1 MRRIPFGQSLQHHL
15 KENLSLYLF
24 IIVLFT
30 MGVSFGAILV
40 NSLATNQK
48 QDLMGYLTQFF
59 SELHSGLK
67 VNPTAAFQQSLGD
80 HLKYI
85 GLIWMLG
92 LSIIGLPI
100 ILIMVFL
107 KGLVVGFTVG
117 FLAHQWHWSGLMM
130 AGLSVL
136 PQNLLVIPV
145 IIIMGTAGVSFSLRL
160 IRSRFMRRGEHIYP
174 FFLRYTL
181 LVVLL
186 GFILSVASL
195 FETFVSPLLMKQIG
209 LG

>member
-1 MRRIPFGQSLQHHL
+1 MRRINVGQSLQHHL
-15 KENLSLYLF
+15 RENLSLYIF

-40 NSLATNQK
+40 NSLSINQK

-59 SELHSGLK
+59 SELQSGHHADPK
-67 VNPTAAFQQSLGD
+67 AAFQQSLGD

-85 GLIWMLG
+85 GFIWILG

-117 FLAHQWHWSGLMM
+117 FLANQWSWGGLLL
-130 AGLSVL
+130 AGLSVM
-136 PQNLLVIPV
+136 PQNLIVIPV

-160 IRSRFMRRGEHIYP
+160 IRSRFARRGERIYP
-174 FFLRYTL
+174 FFVRYTL
-181 LVVLL
+181 LVVAL
-186 GFILSVASL
+186 GFALGLAAI
-195 FETFVSPLLMKQIG
+195 FEAFVSPMLMMRVG
-209 LG
+209 LS

>member
-1 MRRIPFGQSLQHHL
+1 MRRKKFGQTLQLHL

-24 IIVLFT
+24 TIVLFT
-30 MGVSFGAILV
+30 MGVSFGAITV
-40 NSLATNQK
+40 NSLSLDQK
-48 QDLMGYLTQFF
+48 QDLMGYLYQFF
-59 SELHSGLK
+59 NELQSGLK
-67 VNPTAAFQQSLGD
+67 ANPQSAFQQSLGD

-85 GLIWMLG
+85 GFIWILG

-117 FLAHQWHWSGLMM
+117 FLVHQWHWNGLMI

-145 IIIMGTAGVSFSLRL
+145 VIIIGTAGISFSLRL
-160 IRSRFMRRGEHIYP
+160 IRSRFTRRGEHIYP
-174 FFLRYTL
+174 YFLRYTF
-181 LVVLL
+181 LVLVL
-186 GFILSVASL
+186 GFVLGLASL
-195 FETFVSPLLMKQIG
+195 FEAFISPMLMKHIG